1 MLQHGI
7 VTGITA
13 HKSLEET
20 LKVAAAPC
28 ISAQISPTS
37 LGVKLDSGGREI
49 NISEALVPVQCV
61 YSGFAVAD

>member
-7 VTGITA
+7 ANGITA
-13 HKSLEET
+13 HKPLEET

-28 ISAQISPTS
+28 ISVQISSTL

-49 NISEALVPVQCV
+49 NIPEALVLVQRV

>member
-20 LKVAAAPC
+20 FAPC

-49 NISEALVPVQCV
+49 NISEALVPLQWV

>member
-7 VTGITA
+7 ATGITA

-28 ISAQISPTS
+28 ISVQISPTS

-49 NISEALVPVQCV
+49 ISEALVPVQRVC
-61 YSGFAVAD
+61 SGFAVAD